1 MFEYVT
7 IRGRAY
13 RKVNVEIWRSFRRSH
28 SLMECVFRI
37 CRFSDLSKFYHLK
50 I

>member
-13 RKVNVEIWRSFRRSH
+13 RKVNVEIWRSFRRMH
-28 SLMECVFRI
+28 SLMECMLHLDMK
-37 CRFSDLSKFYHLK
+37 RFHYLK